1 MENRMKKI
9 LSVILLAALMLM
21 MLTACEGEDAYIGKW
36 TINEISAGDITMT
49 ADDIQDMGLS
59 AGFVKLQKSGK
70 AVINLLGDE
79 SEGTWEMNEDGT
91 AVVVN
96 YGDDQVG
103 NVTLEEKVLT
113 LEDSQGSIYKATRF

>member
-1 MENRMKKI
+1 MENKMKKI
-9 LSVILLAALMLM
+9 LSIVLLAGLMLM
-21 MLTACEGEDAYIGKW
+21 MLTACEGEKAFIGKW
-36 TINEISAGDITMT
+36 TINEISAGEITMT

-91 AVVVN
+91 GVVIS
-96 YGDDQVG
+96 YGDDQTG
-103 NVTLEEKVLT
+103 NVTLEEKELT
-113 LEDSQGSIYKATRF
+113 FVDSQGSVYKATRF